1 VIDPDFE
8 VERQMF
14 AEARARA
21 DRGRMHRQR
30 LIERAG
36 GRPRRQWLTAHGW
49 VLALAI
55 AVGITL
61 ALTAVAGCAAR
72 GAW

>member
-1 VIDPDFE
+1 MRDPDFE

-21 DRGRMHRQR
+21 DRGRVHRQR

-49 VLALAI
+49 LLVLAIAAMLALALS
-55 AVGITL
+55 ALSGCGGGL
-61 ALTAVAGCAAR
+61 A
-72 GAW
+72 